1 MSLTPWW
8 VPLVFA
14 LPGAVSVAR
23 GLAGVAAVRAQRRW
37 RQAEALIVSSDLE
50 DGRLQEFDV
59 EYRYDVA
66 GQTYTNDQI
75 VPGKDSARGA
85 DALELAHQYPRGRH
99 TIVFYNPQDPTQ
111 SALELSGLEQILR
124 PVLVGGG
131 VVLLAG
137 IWMWFLAV

>member
-1 MSLTPWW
+1 MPLTPWW

-37 RQAEALIVSSDLE
+37 RQVEALIVSSNLE
-50 DGRLQEFDV
+50 DGRLQEFGV

-75 VPGKDSARGA
+75 VPG
-85 DALELAHQYPRGRH
+85 Q
-99 TIVFYNPQDPTQ
+99 
-111 SALELSGLEQILR
+111 
-124 PVLVGGG
+124 
-131 VVLLAG
+131 
-137 IWMWFLAV
+137 